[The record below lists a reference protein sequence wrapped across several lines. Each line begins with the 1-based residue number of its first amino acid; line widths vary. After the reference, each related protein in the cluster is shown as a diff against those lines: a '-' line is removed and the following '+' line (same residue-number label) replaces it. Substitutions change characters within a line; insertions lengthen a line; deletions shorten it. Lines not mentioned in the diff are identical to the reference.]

1 MTYQLDTPIQEL
13 DVVVLTHNL
22 PEHGL
27 KQGDRGAIVHV
38 YPNSQTFEVEF
49 VNPDGSTQAL
59 LTIAAHHLQKIE
71 SFQPSP
77 HPEIKPVSNQSK
89 IQMNFHGSV
98 HGAAGN
104 VEGDMIVNP
113 TQAESKASIDMLV
126 PIIRALE
133 QKYTFVQDEQQA
145 LKIIDAEFTEI
156 KAKQLPQWQDLMN
169 IKRLYSGGKKAAL
182 KVGEHFAE
190 QNPWGK
196 GFVAFLEGVSE
207 DVK

>member
-1 MTYQLDTPIQEL
+1 M
-13 DVVVLTHNL
+13 
-22 PEHGL
+22 
-27 KQGDRGAIVHV
+27 
-38 YPNSQTFEVEF
+38 
-49 VNPDGSTQAL
+49 
-59 LTIAAHHLQKIE
+59 
-71 SFQPSP
+71 
-77 HPEIKPVSNQSK
+77 SNQSR

-113 TQAESKASIDMLV
+113 NLSESDTALDTIV

-133 QKYTFVQDEQQA
+133 QKYTFIQDEQQA
-145 LKIIDAEFTEI
+145 LKIIDTEFTEI
-156 KAKQLPQWQDLMN
+156 KAKQLPQWQDLLN
-169 IKRLYSGGKKAAL
+169 VKRLYNGGKKAAL

-196 GFVAFLEGVSE
+196 GLIAFLEGVSE

>member
-1 MTYQLDTPIQEL
+1 MTIE
-13 DVVVLTHNL
+13 
-22 PEHGL
+22 
-27 KQGDRGAIVHV
+27 
-38 YPNSQTFEVEF
+38 
-49 VNPDGSTQAL
+49 
-59 LTIAAHHLQKIE
+59 KIPVKKVE
-71 SFQPSP
+71 SFQPIP
-77 HPEIKPVSNQSK
+77 HPAVTPMSDQPKV
-89 IQMNFHGSV
+89 QMNFHAPV

-104 VEGDMIVNP
+104 VQGDMIVNIP
-113 TQAESKASIDMLV
+113 HSEPEAALEAIV

-156 KAKQLPQWQDLMN
+156 KAKQLPQWQDLMS
-169 IKRLYSGGKKAAL
+169 IKRLYNGGKKAAV

-196 GFVAFLEGVSE
+196 GFIAFLEGVSE